1 VVLIKN
7 ENEEKLIN
15 VLTPNIIQ
23 ERLINISMFITVYEW
38 VTDYLI
44 TTVKD
49 FYLSGCKNGKNIY
62 DGYEENVINK
72 ASGKGGR
79 QWRGTLLWLLG
90 NGAILQTDIAALR
103 EITDVRNDIVHKM
116 LSYLYSGPIERLDE
130 HQITLI
136 NLAQKVSKWLFKE
149 VEMPTSGQY
158 TPEDYDKI
166 NFEDIENMGIEW
178 LRMIRGAAINS
189 DSKYMQELIKIIK
202 QQRAEKL

>member
-1 VVLIKN
+1 M

-49 FYLSGCKNGKNIY
+49 FYLSGCKIY

-72 ASGKGGR
+72 APGKGGR
-79 QWRGTLLWLLG
+79 QWRGTLLWLLE
-90 NGAILQTDIAALR
+90 NGAILQSDIDALR

-116 LSYLYSGPIERLDE
+116 LSYLYSGTIERLDE
-130 HQITLI
+130 YQITLI
-136 NLAQKVSKWLFKE
+136 NLAQKVSRWWFKE

-189 DSKYMQELIKIIK
+189 DSKYMQELIKIIEK
-202 QQRAEKL
+202 QRAGKL